1 MSLEVVQGHFCVAR
15 VQMEPS
21 PCVGGPR
28 LSKLQLV
35 VAQLNALLL
44 KLLAQLLNFL
54 AQLTVFL
61 QQLLEGASV
70 VMAHDGSQGCNCS
83 SIHGSERKCE
93 AEAFANAL
101 FDNTQLGHFR

>member
-21 PCVGGPR
+21 PRVGGPR
-28 LSKLQLV
+28 LSKLK
-35 VAQLNALLL
+35 ALLL

-93 AEAFANAL
+93 AGAFATAL
-101 FDNTQLGHFR
+101 FDNTQLVHSR

>member
-1 MSLEVVQGHFCVAR
+1 MSAWPVCRWNRAHA
-15 VQMEPS
+15 
-21 PCVGGPR
+21 
-28 LSKLQLV
+28 LV
-35 VAQLNALLL
+35 IFVSASSSWWWRTVLPL

-93 AEAFANAL
+93 AGAFANAL